1 MEKRINEKLQ
11 EYGFTLEDLTAEEL
25 EQLKAEI
32 EFEEK
37 GGVILDGVLAHK
49 PRYK

>member
-1 MEKRINEKLQ
+1 MKEKIQKKLQ
-11 EYGFTLEDLTAEEL
+11 EYGFTLKDLTTEEQ

-37 GGVILDGVLAHK
+37 GGVILDSVLAHK